1 MESLFHI
8 KCHRIT
14 DNQQVEEAVGTVV
27 CFLKRGCFVVFIG
40 LRELEILMF
49 AINGDQDT
57 LEDNG
62 TYHIK

>member
-1 MESLFHI
+1 MENLFHT

-27 CFLKRGCFVVFIG
+27 CFLKKGCFVVSIG

-62 TYHIK
+62 